1 MSHPP
6 LTPAQAACLAKA
18 APVMLKALEK
28 ATQVINDLLA
38 NEGSNILYEVGDELD
53 ALDLT
58 ICQAIDEA
66 RGIDPE
72 AEIADCK
79 NHPVHIN
86 A

>member
-1 MSHPP
+1 MSQTPP
-6 LTPAQAACLAKA
+6 STAQAACLTRA

-38 NEGSNILYEVGDELD
+38 SEGTSIPYEAGDALD
-53 ALDLT
+53 ALDLM

-66 RGIDPE
+66 RGIDAE
-72 AEIADCK
+72 AEIADH
-79 NHPVHIN
+79 NHHPVHIN